1 MIQKSSDSFAKSRWD
16 LSRGFFARV
25 AEVAIFTSANR
36 LSSAYDPQPM
46 TSASLPTL
54 PIIET
59 RLYAGLVKFMDKA
72 IEEGDLK
79 AFSQLLKL
87 HLKIRALELAR
98 ERFEFSAA
106 QATLKHAAQ
115 ISEIN
120 AMEELSFDEKADLLR
135 TKLWDHPEEPQEPE
149 EPKAPEEPQMP
160 EEPRESPSV
169 ESATVPK
176 PQPAA
181 PKPQPTVPEKTP
193 SPKGTRL
200 EEANMHARG
209 YVSRKRFVPEGHT
222 PLSSAPPGV
231 QQISGMRSI
240 PIL

>member
-1 MIQKSSDSFAKSRWD
+1 
-16 LSRGFFARV
+16 
-25 AEVAIFTSANR
+25 
-36 LSSAYDPQPM
+36 M

-106 QATLKHAAQ
+106 QATLKHAAK

-120 AMEELSFDEKADLLR
+120 AMEELSFDEKANLLR
-135 TKLWDHPEEPQEPE
+135 SKIWNHPEEPGKPEEPQNPEEPQESLPV
-149 EPKAPEEPQMP
+149 K
-160 EEPRESPSV
+160 S
-169 ESATVPK
+169 
-176 PQPAA
+176 PAA
-181 PKPQPTVPEKTP
+181 PKPQPPALKPQPVASKKPPCPE
-193 SPKGTRL
+193 GTRL
-200 EEANMHARG
+200 GEANLHNRGCGSRRETYLRIEDRPQNTPARRAALQG
-209 YVSRKRFVPEGHT
+209 LE
-222 PLSSAPPGV
+222 
-231 QQISGMRSI
+231 
-240 PIL
+240 

>member
-1 MIQKSSDSFAKSRWD
+1 
-16 LSRGFFARV
+16 
-25 AEVAIFTSANR
+25 
-36 LSSAYDPQPM
+36 M

-115 ISEIN
+115 INEIN

-135 TKLWDHPEEPQEPE
+135 SKLWEHPEEPEV
-149 EPKAPEEPQMP
+149 PEEPQMP
-160 EEPRESPSV
+160 EEQRESPSV
-169 ESATVPK
+169 KS
-176 PQPAA
+176 PAA
-181 PKPQPTVPEKTP
+181 PKPQPAAAPAAPAQITRQNKILLHREPLFCSNQ
-193 SPKGTRL
+193 SPKRRNEKFQPHYG
-200 EEANMHARG
+200 EI
-209 YVSRKRFVPEGHT
+209 PGHHRT
-222 PLSSAPPGV
+222 
-231 QQISGMRSI
+231 
-240 PIL
+240 

>member
-1 MIQKSSDSFAKSRWD
+1 MIA
-16 LSRGFFARV
+16 G
-25 AEVAIFTSANR
+25 VAIFVPAFRRPFTYY
-36 LSSAYDPQPM
+36 LQPM

-115 ISEIN
+115 INEIN

-149 EPKAPEEPQMP
+149 EPQMP
-160 EEPRESPSV
+160 EEQRESPPVKSL
-169 ESATVPK
+169 AAPNPQPAVPQPAV

-181 PKPQPTVPEKTP
+181 PEKAP
-193 SPKGTRL
+193 CPKGTRL

>member
-1 MIQKSSDSFAKSRWD
+1 MIA
-16 LSRGFFARV
+16 G
-25 AEVAIFTSANR
+25 VAIFVSASR
-36 LSSAYDPQPM
+36 HPFTYYLQPM
-46 TSASLPTL
+46 TSVSLPTL

-115 ISEIN
+115 INEIN

-135 TKLWDHPEEPQEPE
+135 TKLWDHPEPPQK
-149 EPKAPEEPQMP
+149 PKEPQMS

-181 PKPQPTVPEKTP
+181 PKPQPAVLEKAP
-193 SPKGTRL
+193 CPKGTRL
-200 EEANMHARG
+200 GEANMHARG

-222 PLSSAPPGV
+222 PRRGECA
-231 QQISGMRSI
+231 
-240 PIL
+240 

>member
-1 MIQKSSDSFAKSRWD
+1 
-16 LSRGFFARV
+16 
-25 AEVAIFTSANR
+25 
-36 LSSAYDPQPM
+36 M

-115 ISEIN
+115 INEIN

-135 TKLWDHPEEPQEPE
+135 TKLWDHPEPPQ
-149 EPKAPEEPQMP
+149 KPEEPQMP
-160 EEPRESPSV
+160 EEPRESPPV
-169 ESATVPK
+169 ESA
-176 PQPAA
+176 AA
-181 PKPQPTVPEKTP
+181 PKPQPVVPEKNP
-193 SPKGTRL
+193 CLKGTRL

>member
-1 MIQKSSDSFAKSRWD
+1 MIA
-16 LSRGFFARV
+16 G
-25 AEVAIFTSANR
+25 VAIFVPAFRRPFTYY
-36 LSSAYDPQPM
+36 LQPM

-115 ISEIN
+115 INEIN

-135 TKLWDHPEEPQEPE
+135 TKLWDHPEEPD
-149 EPKAPEEPQMP
+149 EPKEPQMP
-160 EEPRESPSV
+160 EEQRESPSV
-169 ESATVPK
+169 KSPAAPK
-176 PQPAA
+176 HQPAVPQPAA
-181 PKPQPTVPEKTP
+181 PEKAPCPEV
-193 SPKGTRL
+193 TRL
-200 EEANMHARG
+200 GEANMHARG

>member
-1 MIQKSSDSFAKSRWD
+1 MIA
-16 LSRGFFARV
+16 G
-25 AEVAIFTSANR
+25 VAIFVSASR
-36 LSSAYDPQPM
+36 HPFTYYLQPM

-115 ISEIN
+115 INEIN

-135 TKLWDHPEEPQEPE
+135 SKLWEHPEEPEV
-149 EPKAPEEPQMP
+149 PEEPQMP
-160 EEPRESPSV
+160 EEQRESPSV
-169 ESATVPK
+169 KS
-176 PQPAA
+176 PAA
-181 PKPQPTVPEKTP
+181 PKPQPAAAPAAPAQITRQNKILLHREPLFCSNQNPKRRNEKFQP
-193 SPKGTRL
+193 HYGEIP
-200 EEANMHARG
+200 
-209 YVSRKRFVPEGHT
+209 GHHRT
-222 PLSSAPPGV
+222 
-231 QQISGMRSI
+231 
-240 PIL
+240 

>member
-1 MIQKSSDSFAKSRWD
+1 
-16 LSRGFFARV
+16 
-25 AEVAIFTSANR
+25 
-36 LSSAYDPQPM
+36 M

-176 PQPAA
+176 PQTAA
-181 PKPQPTVPEKTP
+181 LEKAPCPE
-193 SPKGTRL
+193 SPRL
-200 EEANMHARG
+200 GEANMHARG
-209 YVSRKRFVPEGHT
+209 CWPRKGPVPRGHT
-222 PLSSAPPGV
+222 PRRGECA
-231 QQISGMRSI
+231 
-240 PIL
+240 